1 MTPDTQAP
9 RVPQAIVIR
18 HGMGRTH
25 RGSLTNVVALKSAWK
40 DRFAFAA
47 GVGLLLGSLVL
58 ARPAVAADPTL
69 DVTRI
74 DAHIRSTMEA
84 WAVPGVAVG
93 IARDGEV
100 IHLAAFGRAGT
111 NDRPMASNTPII
123 VGSVGK
129 SITALAV
136 RQLVESGELDL
147 GAPVDQY
154 LPWFGLRDSPSV
166 TRQITIEDLL
176 EHTSGIS
183 TADGQD
189 QRWYAP
195 GLTPEGVVRAMASI
209 APDRP
214 AGTYEY
220 SNLNYVLLGVV
231 VEAVSGQSY
240 SDYLRDHIFE
250 PLGMLDSTTDLR
262 TAAHGGMAEG
272 HRYLFGLATPFAEP
286 FPSGM
291 VPAGYQISTA
301 EDMSHFVAALSNG
314 GIYGGVDVLTPNLPR
329 AGGRTLLTD
338 WQTTS
343 LSDAGLVSNQSG
355 STLVTN
361 ADILT
366 MPGRRLGVVVL
377 LNANPIQFNALPAGA
392 SDLAF
397 DVANMALGQPV
408 VTTAPSVRTV
418 YLWLDGVLLILAG
431 LLAAH
436 VARARSWRHR
446 LATSRNRRFFA
457 GRTIVADFILPV
469 GVLVGIPMAIGA
481 TGSSAAGDVVA
492 GWRFVFWTLPDV
504 ALSLVVLSLVPLA
517 VGVAKLTVAMQASR
531 TS

>member
-1 MTPDTQAP
+1 M
-9 RVPQAIVIR
+9 
-18 HGMGRTH
+18 M
-25 RGSLTNVVALKSAWK
+25 ALKSAWK
-40 DRFAFAA
+40 GSCAIAA
-47 GVGLLLGSLVL
+47 GVALLLGSLVL
-58 ARPAVAADPTL
+58 APPAIAVDPTL

-74 DAHIRSTMEA
+74 DAHIRATMEA
-84 WAVPGVAVG
+84 WAAPGIAVG

-100 IHLAAFGRAGT
+100 IHLVAFGRAGA
-111 NDRPMASNTPII
+111 NDRPMASDTPIV

-136 RQLVESGELDL
+136 RQLVESGKLDL

-154 LPWFGLRDSPSV
+154 LPWFELRASPSV

-195 GLTPEGVVRAMASI
+195 GLTPEEVVRAMTSI

-220 SNLNYVLLGVV
+220 SNLNYVVLGVI
-231 VEAVSGQSY
+231 VEAVSGQTY
-240 SDYLRDHIFE
+240 GDYLRDHIFE
-250 PLGMLDSTTDLR
+250 PLGMLDSTTDPR
-262 TAAHGGMAEG
+262 GAAADEGIAEG
-272 HRYLFGLATPFAEP
+272 HRYLFGVATPFAEP

-314 GIYGGVDVLTPNLPR
+314 GIYGGVDVLTPSLPR
-329 AGGRTLLTD
+329 ADGRELLTD

-343 LSDAGLVSNQSG
+343 LSDAGLASNQSG

-397 DVANMALGQPV
+397 DVADMALGQPV
-408 VTTAPSVRTV
+408 ATSAPSVRTI
-418 YLWLDGVLLILAG
+418 YLWLDAVLLILAG

-446 LATSRNRRFFA
+446 LATSAHRRFFA
-457 GRTIVADFILPV
+457 GRTIVADLILPV

-481 TGSSAAGDVVA
+481 TGSSAAGDVIA
-492 GWRFVFWTLPDV
+492 GWQFVFWTLPDL

-517 VGVAKLTVAMQASR
+517 VGVAKLTVAMQPRR

>member
-1 MTPDTQAP
+1 M
-9 RVPQAIVIR
+9 
-18 HGMGRTH
+18 
-25 RGSLTNVVALKSAWK
+25 
-40 DRFAFAA
+40 
-47 GVGLLLGSLVL
+47 
-58 ARPAVAADPTL
+58 
-69 DVTRI
+69 TRI
-74 DAHIRSTMEA
+74 DAHIRATMEA
-84 WAVPGVAVG
+84 WAVPGIAVG

-100 IHLAAFGRAGT
+100 IHLAAFGRAGA
-111 NDRPMASNTPII
+111 NDRPMASDTPII

-147 GAPVDQY
+147 GAPVDRY
-154 LPWFGLRDSPSV
+154 LPWFELRASPSV

-195 GLTPEGVVRAMASI
+195 GLTPEEVVRAMTSI

-220 SNLNYVLLGVV
+220 SNLNYVLLGVI

-240 SDYLRDHIFE
+240 GDYLRDHIFE

-262 TAAHGGMAEG
+262 AAVAHGGMAEG

-329 AGGRTLLTD
+329 ADGRALLTD

-343 LSDAGLVSNQSG
+343 SSDAGLASNQSG

-408 VTTAPSVRTV
+408 ATTAPSVRTV

-446 LATSRNRRFFA
+446 LATSRL
-457 GRTIVADFILPV
+457 TV
-469 GVLVGIPMAIGA
+469 GSSRAERSWPTSSCQSGCWSAFRLAIGA
-481 TGSSAAGDVVA
+481 TGSSAAGDVIA
-492 GWRFVFWTLPDV
+492 GWRFVFWTLPDL

-517 VGVAKLTVAMQASR
+517 VGVAKLTVAMQPRR